1 MTDVH
6 LAAGSYAVDALSPG
20 ERLEFEAHLAGCA
33 GCQREVA
40 EFADT
45 LAELSPLAM
54 AVPPASLRASVMA
67 VVTGAQVS
75 GRRLAATNG
84 AAAGAGSDGGPEV
97 APRRALPAQVA
108 ELRPLGPD
116 EVAPLEEHP
125 SVLPEQPWLDVAAAL
140 SEDMGGGQRRTRTRR
155 RDWLLG
161 AVVAAALVVALGL
174 SGFVY
179 LSWERSQ
186 ARAVQ
191 AQHENELLTAPDAQ
205 VFAATTPDGTP
216 VSFVVSRQRDEA
228 LFLSLDLPDPGRG
241 RTHQLWAFE
250 EGKATSAGL
259 VRADGDVRQWI
270 KLPADIDRLALSL
283 EPTPRG
289 SETPTVELLAV
300 DLESP

>member
-20 ERLEFEAHLAGCA
+20 ERLEFEAHLVGCA
-33 GCQREVA
+33 GCRRDVA

-45 LAELSPLAM
+45 LAELSPLAV

-84 AAAGAGSDGGPEV
+84 AAAGAGSGGGPEV
-97 APRRALPAQVA
+97 APRRALPAQVT

-140 SEDMGGGQRRTRTRR
+140 SDDPGGRQRRTRR
-155 RDWLLG
+155 RDRLLG
-161 AVVAAALVVALGL
+161 AVVAAALVVALVL

-179 LSWERSQ
+179 VSWERSQ
-186 ARAVQ
+186 ARVVQ
-191 AQHENELLTAPDAQ
+191 AQRENELLTTPDAR
-205 VFAATTPDGTP
+205 VIDATTPDGAR
-216 VSFVVSRQRDEA
+216 VSFVVSRERDEA
-228 LFLSLDLPDPGRG
+228 LFLGLDLPDPGRG
-241 RTHQLWAFE
+241 RTYQLWTVDDD
-250 EGKATSAGL
+250 KPTPAGL
-259 VRADGDVRQWI
+259 VGAGGDVRQWI
-270 KLPADIDRLALSL
+270 SLPEEVDGLALSS

-289 SETPTVELLAV
+289 SQTPTAPVTEF
-300 DLESP
+300 DLEP